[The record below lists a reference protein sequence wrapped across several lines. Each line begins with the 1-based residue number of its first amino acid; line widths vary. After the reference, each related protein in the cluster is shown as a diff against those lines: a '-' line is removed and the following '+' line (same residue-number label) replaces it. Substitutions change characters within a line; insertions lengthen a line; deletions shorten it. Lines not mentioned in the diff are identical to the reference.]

1 MNPYMVRQNRNQTTT
16 PSNPIS
22 QTQSYQNFNMVKHP
36 PEQNVFGQRD
46 EQRNFGD
53 SESLNQTG
61 QENIPTV
68 NQRNSK

>member
-1 MNPYMVRQNRNQTTT
+1 
-16 PSNPIS
+16 
-22 QTQSYQNFNMVKHP
+22 MVKHP